1 MSQFQRIIQM
11 MFKWIS
17 NNILLFLS
25 CSTTNLTHL
34 TAEFTRTEH
43 TLCLYRTNEEKC
55 FVSLKCYVC
64 LNCCTARTVLSIQT
78 KSMYALAT
86 NSMWIFRYFAS
97 VLSRVRFSSLFQPR
111 IKRERRNNETNKH
124 VCALCYAFIV
134 IVHCTH
140 FLEPQLYVSQSGHRS
155 YCISLI
161 FNQYSLCLS
170 VPSML
175 IECRMVFFS
184 LIFCLKLERIST
196 AVTLA
201 ISTIRF
207 KQLFG
212 AFEWSVEQRST
223 HLLST
228 FLVKRLFLWTNF
240 IAITNW

>member
-111 IKRERRNNETNKH
+111 IKRERRNEQAC
-124 VCALCYAFIV
+124 VCLVLCL
-134 IVHCTH
+134 HR
-140 FLEPQLYVSQSGHRS
+140 HRS
-155 YCISLI
+155 LYTFSWATTLCVTVGTPFILYFVDIQPILSLPKRTKHA
-161 FNQYSLCLS
+161 Y
-170 VPSML
+170 
-175 IECRMVFFS
+175 RMPNGVFS
-184 LIFCLKLERIST
+184 
-196 AVTLA
+196 
-201 ISTIRF
+201 
-207 KQLFG
+207 
-212 AFEWSVEQRST
+212 
-223 HLLST
+223 HLLP
-228 FLVKRLFLWTNF
+228 
-240 IAITNW
+240 